1 MKKIIVLF
9 ILVNLYLISVA
20 QGYDTAFGIRLGTE
34 WGLTVQQRIAK
45 RTTIEGI
52 IQSSVNRSETTI
64 SILGEQ
70 HYPLLLRNFNI
81 YGGAGLH
88 KGWAGKQ
95 ADYGDPFGLTLIGGA
110 EISVGKINLSWD
122 FKPSINLVGGESP
135 VYAHTGISVRY
146 IVDER
151 KLITLKKTE
160 KEKEKAQK
168 QKQKRKLKR
177 KKSKEKAKQQK
188 QTPQQQP
195 AKKQIDWKIW
205 ERLKKS

>member
-9 ILVNLYLISVA
+9 ILLNLYLISFT
-20 QGYDTAFGIRLGTE
+20 QGYDTALGIRLGTE
-34 WGLTVQQRIAK
+34 WGLTAQQRIAK

-52 IQSSVNRSETTI
+52 IQSSINRSETTI

-70 HYPLLLRNFNI
+70 HYPLLLRNFNV

-110 EISVGKINLSWD
+110 EISIGKLNLSWD
-122 FKPSINLVGGESP
+122 FKPSINLVGGDSP
-135 VYAHTGISVRY
+135 VYAHTGISARY
-146 IVDER
+146 IVDSR

-160 KEKEKAQK
+160 KEKEKARK
-168 QKQKRKLKR
+168 KKEKAKLKR
-177 KKSKEKAKQQK
+177 KKSKEKAKQQ
-188 QTPQQQP
+188 QP
-195 AKKQIDWKIW
+195 PKKEINWKIW
-205 ERLKKS
+205 EKLKKS